1 MSNSGNDSANSAS
14 KPEDA
19 LSSFTNFGG
28 DALDVDPMNLF
39 GSFTNDA
46 TGAAAGSNSL
56 TDLTIDQLPGTTT
69 DFDNDLSGFGVD
81 LSALELT
88 SASATAGGIA
98 GMDLS
103 AIQLLQLDDT
113 AAGTTGQTAGDP
125 SQLMAQLL
133 GGAAQASG
141 PEEAQQ
147 QGSKS
152 RASSQSSEEMD
163 IPLAQLA
170 MRQSKPATTSPAAQ
184 AAAGQAATL
193 GIGLTAPVPVQ
204 VASTPAAPPLVAT
217 PPEPAS
223 VPGSTPFIERGTT
236 GVESTVLLSKT
247 DAKAAV
253 NENLQINLQSP
264 DTAAIEAP
272 LEELEEIEAKLCSLL
287 GTAATAIRM
296 LAEPKEVGEF
306 GDDLLNSSSTARI
319 EPSVDSFMRTV
330 AEVHAGL
337 RHQHARLVE
346 RGISIKPT
354 AVFASDTA
362 GAEGEL
368 VAWTDAA
375 RLLAGAL
382 DSALQVAESQ

>member
-1 MSNSGNDSANSAS
+1 
-14 KPEDA
+14 
-19 LSSFTNFGG
+19 
-28 DALDVDPMNLF
+28 MNLF
-39 GSFTNDA
+39 GSFTNDTSGGSA
-46 TGAAAGSNSL
+46 TGNSL
-56 TDLTIDQLPGTTT
+56 ADLTIDQLPGTTT

-88 SASATAGGIA
+88 STSTATGGIA

-113 AAGTTGQTAGDP
+113 GTGATGQPAAAGDP

-133 GGAAQASG
+133 GGTTQASVAG
-141 PEEAQQ
+141 GVQQ
-147 QGSKS
+147 QGLGLAIGQPEAPAVAARQQQQQQATKS
-152 RASSQSSEEMD
+152 RASSQSSEDMD

-170 MRQSKPATTSPAAQ
+170 MRQSRPAAPAASS
-184 AAAGQAATL
+184 AAAQMASSPGAAL
-193 GIGLTAPVPVQ
+193 GIGLAAPIAPQ
-204 VASTPAAPPLVAT
+204 ITNMPAAAIPASSPSIA
-217 PPEPAS
+217 AS

-247 DAKAAV
+247 DKNAPV
-253 NENLQINLQSP
+253 NANLKLELQSP

-272 LEELEEIEAKLCSLL
+272 LDELEEIEAKLCSLL

-306 GDDLLNSSSTARI
+306 GDDLLNSGNTARI

-362 GAEGEL
+362 GAEADL
-368 VAWTDAA
+368 MVWTDAA
-375 RLLAGAL
+375 RVLAGAL
-382 DSALQVAESQ
+382 DSALALQASGSQ